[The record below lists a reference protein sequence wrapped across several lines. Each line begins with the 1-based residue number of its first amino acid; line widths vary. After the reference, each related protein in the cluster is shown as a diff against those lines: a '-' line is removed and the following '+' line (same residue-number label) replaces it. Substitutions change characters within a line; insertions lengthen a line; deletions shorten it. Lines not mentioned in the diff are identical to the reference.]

1 MKIKKNIINVVYLRF
16 VPYNSCIKI
25 NLINNIYN
33 EQYSQLSFFP
43 HFISLNCYSSL
54 NNLSW
59 PKDGWIILDKISE
72 NDVVIDEYKVSITQL
87 QDILKF
93 IKKKISYDFRCL
105 KNFEA
110 GVYHNKAMTEFIEN
124 VAITDNLLFK
134 RTQLRQLKRV
144 YNQRL
149 ALCEFK
155 SVNQPSKFKNTT
167 DAWNYIKET
176 FSHWFAKYRILNL
189 DFLNGLV
196 ECDQTSPVTPQN

>member
-1 MKIKKNIINVVYLRF
+1 MRISKSLINVVYIRF
-16 VPYNSCIKI
+16 VPNKCCIKI

-33 EQYSQLSFFP
+33 EQFSQLSFFP

-54 NNLSW
+54 SGLSW
-59 PKDGWIILDKISE
+59 PNNGWILLDK
-72 NDVVIDEYKVSITQL
+72 VIDSNELVLDEYKIAYTQL
-87 QDILKF
+87 IDFFKY

-105 KNFEA
+105 KTFEA
-110 GVYHNKAMTEFIEN
+110 GVFHNKSMTEFIEN
-124 VAITDNLLFK
+124 VASSDNMLFK

-155 SVNQPSKFKNTT
+155 SQNQPSKFKNLSDTWQFIL
-167 DAWNYIKET
+167 DNLNK
-176 FSHWFAKYRILNL
+176 WFNKYRIINL

-196 ECDQTSPVTPQN
+196 DTD